1 MGRKEQIA
9 SELGIDASRVLVCPE
24 AGPSESKRDPRRH
37 RAANAALGNPNGPP
51 RWFGG
56 RDEGGNKRMMKKPT
70 CP

>member
-37 RAANAALGNPNGPP
+37 RTANALGNPNGPP
-51 RWFGG
+51 RWIGG